1 MNEVDTDARPH
12 HCVTVY
18 QSVRYSP
25 VSNKLQSLGTV
36 NNFYL
41 YRMVS
46 YDI

>member
-25 VSNKLQSLGTV
+25 VSNKLQSLGTLWV
-36 NNFYL
+36 QKSQGFG
-41 YRMVS
+41 
-46 YDI
+46 